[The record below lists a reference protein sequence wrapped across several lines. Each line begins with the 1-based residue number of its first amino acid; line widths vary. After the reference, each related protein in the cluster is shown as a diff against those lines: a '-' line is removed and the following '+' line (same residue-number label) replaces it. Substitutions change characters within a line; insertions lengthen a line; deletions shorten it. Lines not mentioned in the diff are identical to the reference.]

1 MSDPLV
7 WPVTPWQWREP
18 GIFPANKPP
27 YPPVNDSL
35 SSPVSITSSPTPAPM
50 TAHYIWNGKT
60 YVATEPA
67 VADGVHM
74 TTQAKIF
81 VGPVDPAKVKDVN
94 LGPDDQWIEQ
104 G

>member
-1 MSDPLV
+1 
-7 WPVTPWQWREP
+7 
-18 GIFPANKPP
+18 
-27 YPPVNDSL
+27 
-35 SSPVSITSSPTPAPM
+35 M